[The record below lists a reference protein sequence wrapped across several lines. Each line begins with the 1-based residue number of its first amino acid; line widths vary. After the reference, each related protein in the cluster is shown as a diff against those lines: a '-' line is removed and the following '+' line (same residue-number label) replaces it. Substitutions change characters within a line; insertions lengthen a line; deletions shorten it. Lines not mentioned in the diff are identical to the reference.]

1 MATWGD
7 LEKDTGLGLLG
18 IKEKLA
24 ALEAEHALCG
34 GDRRRQLARIEELET
49 QNTGLAAEKQE
60 LAGQVSGGAPCV
72 FTVVLKFPLTERDRA
87 DD

>member
-1 MATWGD
+1 MASWGE

-34 GDRRRQLARIEELET
+34 GDRRRQLARIEELEK
-49 QNTGLAAEKQE
+49 QNAGLATEKQE
-60 LAGQVSGGAPCV
+60 LAGQVSGWHPDHRQRC
-72 FTVVLKFPLTERDRA
+72 
-87 DD
+87 

>member
-49 QNTGLAAEKQE
+49 QNAGLSAEKRE
-60 LAGQVSGGAPCV
+60 LAGQVSDWRPIR
-72 FTVVLKFPLTERDRA
+72 LQQ
-87 DD
+87 

>member
-1 MATWGD
+1 MLVMATWGE

-49 QNTGLAAEKQE
+49 QNAGLSAEKQE
-60 LAGQVSGGAPCV
+60 LADQVCDWRPIR
-72 FTVVLKFPLTERDRA
+72 LQQ
-87 DD
+87 

>member
-18 IKEKLA
+18 IKEKLT

-34 GDRRRQLARIEELET
+34 GDRRRQLARIEELES
-49 QNTGLAAEKQE
+49 QNAGLATERQS
-60 LAGQVSGGAPCV
+60 LTDQVSAPWRDEAHREAG
-72 FTVVLKFPLTERDRA
+72 TRLLKV
-87 DD
+87 

>member
-1 MATWGD
+1 MATWGE

-34 GDRRRQLARIEELET
+34 GDRRRQLARIEELEKK
-49 QNTGLAAEKQE
+49 NAGFAAEKQE
-60 LAGQVSGGAPCV
+60 LAGQVS
-72 FTVVLKFPLTERDRA
+72 DRRP
-87 DD
+87 DRRQHC